1 MEQAFETL
9 SGKETLQVLSARKE
23 GLHVDEVH
31 ARLEREGPNT
41 LTEQKKKNPFFLLLG
56 QLNDPLIYILLA
68 AGVISIL
75 LHEGA
80 DSVIIFIVVAVNAV
94 IGFIQQSRAE
104 KAMEALRKMASPKA
118 LVRRDGVVSEIDA
131 GELVP
136 GDIVLLEAG
145 RLIPAD
151 LRLLESVNLKI
162 EESALTGE
170 SVASEKDAGFCADK
184 SLPVGDRANMAY
196 MTTMV
201 SYGRG
206 EGVVTATG
214 MQTEIGKIA
223 KILESTGQELTPLQK
238 RLADLG
244 KVLGLVAVVLCAL
257 LFVTALIQHRDV
269 FEMLLTAIS
278 LAVAA
283 IPEGLPTVVTIVLA
297 AGVSRMAKARS
308 IVRRLPAVE
317 TLGAVNVVCTDK
329 TGTLTQNRMTVT
341 EQRAGAALTTPQELD
356 AVTKTRFYEGFCLCN
371 DASTKGGA
379 KVGDPTEI
387 ALLDMC
393 EQQGKTRERLEE
405 IHPRVEEIPFD
416 SVRKRMTTVH
426 EEDGY
431 RIAYTKGAL
440 DGILAHTIRILDGGT
455 ERMITQED
463 KERVHAAAAEMA
475 HRALRVLALAYR
487 KRGERP
493 LEQDMVFV
501 GFVGMIDPPRPEV
514 KDAVEACKRAGIA
527 TVMIT
532 GDHRDTALAIA
543 KDLRIADSEEET
555 ISGHELDD
563 MSTEELQNRVR
574 KLRVFARVSPENKV
588 QIVQAFRANGNIVS
602 MTGDGVNDAPSLKSA
617 DIGIAMGI
625 TGTDVAKGAADMIL
639 TDDNFATIRHAIEE
653 GRNIYNNI
661 KKSVLYLLASNFG
674 EIITMLVAVLAGMP
688 APLTAAQILWVNL
701 VTDSLP
707 GLALGVDPGTSDVMK
722 EKPRSPKESLFA
734 HGGMALLLLYGAI
747 IGGASLVGYLVGYHE
762 GVVERGAAY
771 GRILGGTLCVTV
783 LAVSQL
789 FHAIGMRNI
798 HRSLFRMN
806 HLENRFMIFAFLLG
820 LVLQVAIVE
829 IPVLHVFFSTTS
841 LDASHWLL
849 AFGLAL
855 LPLIAHECIVLGK
868 NIMKRAQTKTD

>member
-1 MEQAFETL
+1 MEEAFETL
-9 SGKETLQVLSARKE
+9 SAEETLQMLSSRSE
-23 GLHVDEVH
+23 GLDADEAR
-31 ARLEREGPNT
+31 ARLEREGPNV
-41 LTEQKKKNPFFLLLG
+41 LAGKRGKSPVLVFLS
-56 QLNDPLIYILLA
+56 QFNDPLIYILLA
-68 AGVISIL
+68 AGIISIL
-75 LHEGA
+75 LHEAA

-118 LVRRDGVVSEIDA
+118 LVRRSGAVSEIDA
-131 GELVP
+131 AGLVP
-136 GDIVLLEAG
+136 GDVVVLEAG
-145 RLIPAD
+145 RLVPAD
-151 LRLLESVNLKI
+151 LRLVESANLKI

-170 SVASEKDAGFCADK
+170 SVASEKDADFRAEQ

-196 MTTMV
+196 MTTLV

-214 MQTEIGKIA
+214 MRTEIGKIA
-223 KILESTGQELTPLQK
+223 KILEDTGEELTPLQK

-244 KVLGLVAVVLCAL
+244 KLLGVAAVALCAL
-257 LFVTALIQHRDV
+257 LFVTALVQHRNLL
-269 FEMLLTAIS
+269 EMLLTAIS

-341 EQRAGAALTTPQELD
+341 EQRAGAEMLSPEEADKRT
-356 AVTKTRFYEGFCLCN
+356 AARFYEGFCLCN

-393 EQQGKTRERLEE
+393 EKRGKTREGLEE
-405 IHPRVEEIPFD
+405 TYPRVEEIPFD
-416 SVRKRMTTVH
+416 SDRKRMTTVH
-426 EEDGY
+426 DYGAGGS
-431 RIAYTKGAL
+431 IAYTKGAL
-440 DGILAHTIRILDGGT
+440 DGILAHTARILDGGA
-455 ERMITQED
+455 ERPITSED
-463 KERVHAAAAEMA
+463 KALITAAASEMA
-475 HRALRVLALAYR
+475 HRALRVLALACR
-487 KRGERP
+487 GRGEQP
-493 LEQDMVFV
+493 LEEGMVFV
-501 GFVGMIDPPRPEV
+501 GIVGMIDPPRPEV
-514 KDAVEACKRAGIA
+514 RDAVAACAHAGIT

-532 GDHRDTALAIA
+532 GDHKDTALAIA
-543 KDLRIADSEEET
+543 KDLRIAQSEDAA
-555 ISGHELDD
+555 ISGHELDV
-563 MSTEELQNRVR
+563 MSAEEMQKRV
-574 KLRVFARVSPENKV
+574 KTLRVFARVSPENKV

-639 TDDNFATIRHAIEE
+639 TDDNFATIRRAIEE

-674 EIITMLVAVLAGMP
+674 EIITMLVAVLAGLP

-707 GLALGVDPGTSDVMK
+707 GLALGVDPGTPDVMN

-734 HGGMALLLLYGAI
+734 HGGVAMLLLYGAI
-747 IGGASLVGYLVGYHE
+747 IGGASLLGYLVGYRE
-762 GVVERGAAY
+762 GAAAHGAAY

-789 FHAIGMRNI
+789 FHAIGMRNVN
-798 HRSLFRMN
+798 RSVFRMN
-806 HLENRFMIFAFLLG
+806 HLENRFMIFAFFVG
-820 LVLQVAIVE
+820 LALQVAIVE
-829 IPVLHVFFSTTS
+829 IPPLNVFFSTAP

-849 AFGLAL
+849 ALGLSL
-855 LPLIAHECIVLGK
+855 LPLAAHECIVLGK
-868 NIMKRAQTKTD
+868 RMAGARR

>member
-1 MEQAFETL
+1 MEEAFETL
-9 SGKETLQVLSARKE
+9 SAKETLQVLSTRKE
-23 GLHVDEVH
+23 GLETDEAR
-31 ARLEREGPNT
+31 ARLERDGPNA
-41 LTEQKKKNPFFLLLG
+41 LKGKPKKSPLLVFLG
-56 QLNDPLIYILLA
+56 QFNDPLIYILLA

-75 LHEGA
+75 LHEAA
-80 DSVIIFIVVAVNAV
+80 DSIIIFIVVAVNAA
-94 IGFIQQSRAE
+94 IGFIQQARAE

-118 LVRRDGVVSEIDA
+118 LVRRNGVVTEIDA
-131 GELVP
+131 AELVP
-136 GDIVLLEAG
+136 GDVVVLEAG

-170 SVASEKDAGFCADK
+170 SVASEKEADFRADK
-184 SLPVGDRANMAY
+184 SLPVGDRTNMAF

-223 KILESTGQELTPLQK
+223 KILEDAGDELTPLQK

-244 KVLGLVAVVLCAL
+244 KMLGVVAVVICAL
-257 LFVTALIQHRDV
+257 LFVTALVQHRNV

-283 IPEGLPTVVTIVLA
+283 IPEGMPTVVTIVLA

-341 EQRAGAALTTPQELD
+341 EQRAGAAVVLPQEMD
-356 AVTKTRFYEGFCLCN
+356 KAAAARFYEGFCLCN
-371 DASTKGGA
+371 DASTKGGT

-393 EQQGKTRERLEE
+393 EKQGNVRENLEKSR
-405 IHPRVEEIPFD
+405 PRVEEIPFD
-416 SVRKRMTTVH
+416 SERKRMTTVH
-426 EEDGY
+426 DCDGV

-440 DGILAHTIRILDGGT
+440 DGILAHTTHILDGNMERVIT
-455 ERMITQED
+455 EED
-463 KERVHAAAAEMA
+463 KGRITAAASEMA

-487 KRGERP
+487 ERGEEP
-493 LEQDMVFV
+493 LETNMVFV

-514 KDAVEACKRAGIA
+514 KDAVEACKRAGIT

-543 KDLRIADSEEET
+543 KELQITDSEDAA

-563 MSTEELQNRVR
+563 MSSEELQKRVR

-639 TDDNFATIRHAIEE
+639 TDDNFATIRRAIEE

-674 EIITMLVAVLAGMP
+674 EIITMLVAVLAGLP

-707 GLALGVDPGTSDVMK
+707 GLALGVDPGTPDVMK

-734 HGGMALLLLYGAI
+734 HGGIAILLLYGAI
-747 IGGASLVGYLVGYHE
+747 IGGASLIGYLVGYNE
-762 GVVERGAAY
+762 GIAARGAAY

-789 FHAIGMRNI
+789 FHAIGMRNTN
-798 HRSLFRMN
+798 RSLFRMN
-806 HLENRFMIFAFLLG
+806 HLENRFMLFAFFLG
-820 LVLQVAIVE
+820 LILQIVIIE
-829 IPVLHVFFSTTS
+829 IPILNVFFSTTP
-841 LDASHWLL
+841 LDAPHWLL
-849 AFGLAL
+849 TFGLAL
-855 LPLIAHECIVLGK
+855 LPLVAHELIVLGK
-868 NIMKRAQTKTD
+868 KVSRHA

>member
-1 MEQAFETL
+1 MEEAFETL
-9 SGKETLQVLSARKE
+9 SAEETLHMLSSHKG
-23 GLHVDEVH
+23 GLDADEAL
-31 ARLEREGPNT
+31 ARLEREGPNM
-41 LTEQKKKNPFFLLLG
+41 LAGKRGKSPALVFLS
-56 QLNDPLIYILLA
+56 QFNDPLIYILLA
-68 AGVISIL
+68 AGIISIL
-75 LHEGA
+75 LHEAA

-104 KAMEALRKMASPKA
+104 KAMEALRKMTSPKA
-118 LVRRDGVVSEIDA
+118 LVRRGGAASEIDA
-131 GELVP
+131 AELVP
-136 GDIVLLEAG
+136 GDVVVLEAG
-145 RLIPAD
+145 RLVPAD
-151 LRLLESVNLKI
+151 LRLTESANLKI

-170 SVASEKDAGFCADK
+170 SVASEKDAGFRAEQ

-196 MTTMV
+196 MTTLV

-214 MQTEIGKIA
+214 MRTEIGKIA
-223 KILESTGQELTPLQK
+223 KILEDTGKELTPLQK

-244 KVLGLVAVVLCAL
+244 KLLGVAAVALCAV
-257 LFVTALIQHRDV
+257 LFITALVQHRNLL
-269 FEMLLTAIS
+269 EMLLTAIS

-329 TGTLTQNRMTVT
+329 TGTLTQNRMTVV
-341 EQRAGAALTTPQELD
+341 EQRAGAGVVSPEEADELT
-356 AVTKTRFYEGFCLCN
+356 AARFYDGFCLCN

-393 EQQGKTRERLEE
+393 EKQGKTREGLEE
-405 IHPRVEEIPFD
+405 TCPRVEEIPFD
-416 SVRKRMTTVH
+416 SDRKRMTTVH
-426 EEDGY
+426 DYGGS

-440 DGILAHTIRILDGGT
+440 DGILAHTARILDGGA
-455 ERMITQED
+455 ERPITRED
-463 KERVHAAAAEMA
+463 KERISAAASEMA

-487 KRGERP
+487 ERGEQP
-493 LEQDMVFV
+493 LEEEMVFV
-501 GFVGMIDPPRPEV
+501 GIVGMIDPPRPEV
-514 KDAVEACKRAGIA
+514 RDAVAACAHAGIT

-543 KDLRIADSEEET
+543 KDLHIAESEDAA

-563 MSTEELQNRVR
+563 MSVEELQKRV
-574 KLRVFARVSPENKV
+574 KTLRVFARVSPENKV
-588 QIVQAFRANGNIVS
+588 QIVRAFKANGNIVS

-639 TDDNFATIRHAIEE
+639 TDDNFATIRRAIEE

-674 EIITMLVAVLAGMP
+674 EIITMLVAVLAGLP

-707 GLALGVDPGTSDVMK
+707 GLALGVDPGTPEVME
-722 EKPRSPKESLFA
+722 EKPRPPKESLFA
-734 HGGMALLLLYGAI
+734 HGGVAMLLLYGAI
-747 IGGASLVGYLVGYHE
+747 IGGASLAGYLLGYRE
-762 GVVERGAAY
+762 GAAAHGAAY

-789 FHAIGMRNI
+789 FHAIGMRNVN
-798 HRSLFRMN
+798 RSVFRMN
-806 HLENRFMIFAFLLG
+806 HLENRFMIFAFFVG
-820 LVLQVAIVE
+820 LVLQIAIVE
-829 IPVLHVFFSTTS
+829 VPVLNVFFSTIA

-849 AFGLAL
+849 TLGLAL
-855 LPLIAHECIVLGK
+855 LPLAAHECIVLGK
-868 NIMKRAQTKTD
+868 RMAGASR

>member
-23 GLHVDEVH
+23 GLHADEAH

-41 LTEQKKKNPFFLLLG
+41 LAEQKKKNPFLVLLG

-104 KAMEALRKMASPKA
+104 KAMEALRKMTSPKA

-223 KILESTGQELTPLQK
+223 KILESAGQELTPLQK

-244 KVLGLVAVVLCAL
+244 KVLGLAAVALCAL
-257 LFVTALIQHRDV
+257 LFVTALIQHRNV

-341 EQRAGAALTTPQELD
+341 EQRAGAALTAPQELD

-371 DASTKGGA
+371 DASTKGSA

-393 EQQGKTRERLEE
+393 EQQGKTREKLEE

-426 EEDGY
+426 EEDGH

-440 DGILAHTIRILDGGT
+440 DGILGHTIRILDGGT

-463 KERVHAAAAEMA
+463 KERIYAAAAEMA

-501 GFVGMIDPPRPEV
+501 GLVGMIDPPRPEV

-543 KDLRIADSEEET
+543 KDLRIADSEEAA

-563 MSTEELQNRVR
+563 MSAEELQNRVR

-707 GLALGVDPGTSDVMK
+707 GLALGVDPGTPDVMK

-747 IGGASLVGYLVGYHE
+747 IGGASLVGYLVGYYE
-762 GVVERGAAY
+762 GAAERGAAY

-806 HLENRFMIFAFLLG
+806 HVENRFMIFAFLLG

-829 IPVLHVFFSTTS
+829 IPALHVFFSTTS
-841 LDASHWLL
+841 LDALHWLL

-855 LPLIAHECIVLGK
+855 LPLVAHECIVLGK
-868 NIMKRAQTKTD
+868 NIMKRAQTR

>member
-1 MEQAFETL
+1 MEEAFETL
-9 SGKETLQVLSARKE
+9 SAEETLHMLSSHKG
-23 GLHVDEVH
+23 GLDADEAL
-31 ARLEREGPNT
+31 ARLEREGPNM
-41 LTEQKKKNPFFLLLG
+41 LAGKSGKSPALVFLS
-56 QLNDPLIYILLA
+56 QFNDPLIYILLA
-68 AGVISIL
+68 AGIISIL
-75 LHEGA
+75 LHEAA

-104 KAMEALRKMASPKA
+104 KAMEALRKMTSPKA
-118 LVRRDGVVSEIDA
+118 LVRRGGAASEIDA
-131 GELVP
+131 AGLVP
-136 GDIVLLEAG
+136 GDVVVLEAG
-145 RLIPAD
+145 RLVPAD
-151 LRLLESVNLKI
+151 LRLIESANLKI

-170 SVASEKDAGFCADK
+170 SVASEKDADFRAEQ

-196 MTTMV
+196 MTTLV

-214 MQTEIGKIA
+214 MRTEIGKIA
-223 KILESTGQELTPLQK
+223 KILEDTGKELTPLQK

-244 KVLGLVAVVLCAL
+244 KLLGVAAVALCAV
-257 LFVTALIQHRDV
+257 LFITALVQHRNLL
-269 FEMLLTAIS
+269 EMLLTAIS

-329 TGTLTQNRMTVT
+329 TGTLTQNRMTVV
-341 EQRAGAALTTPQELD
+341 EQRAGAGVVSLEEADELTT
-356 AVTKTRFYEGFCLCN
+356 ARFYDGFCLCN

-393 EQQGKTRERLEE
+393 EKQGKTREGLEE
-405 IHPRVEEIPFD
+405 TCPRVEEIPFD
-416 SVRKRMTTVH
+416 SDRKRMTTVH
-426 EEDGY
+426 DYGGS

-440 DGILAHTIRILDGGT
+440 DGILAHTARILDGGA
-455 ERMITQED
+455 ERPITRED
-463 KERVHAAAAEMA
+463 KERISAAASEMA

-487 KRGERP
+487 ERGEQP
-493 LEQDMVFV
+493 LEEEMVFV
-501 GFVGMIDPPRPEV
+501 GIVGMIDPPRPEV
-514 KDAVEACKRAGIA
+514 RDAVAACAHAGIT

-543 KDLRIADSEEET
+543 KDLHIAESEDAA

-563 MSTEELQNRVR
+563 MSVEELQKRV
-574 KLRVFARVSPENKV
+574 KTLRVFARVSPENKV
-588 QIVQAFRANGNIVS
+588 QIVRAFKANGNIVS

-639 TDDNFATIRHAIEE
+639 TDDNFATIRRAIEE

-674 EIITMLVAVLAGMP
+674 EIITMLVAVLAGLP

-707 GLALGVDPGTSDVMK
+707 GLALGVDPGTPEVME
-722 EKPRSPKESLFA
+722 EKPRPPKESLFA
-734 HGGMALLLLYGAI
+734 HGGVAMLLLYGAI
-747 IGGASLVGYLVGYHE
+747 IGGASLAGYLLGYRE
-762 GVVERGAAY
+762 GAAAHGAAY

-789 FHAIGMRNI
+789 FHAIGMRNVN
-798 HRSLFRMN
+798 RSVFRMN
-806 HLENRFMIFAFLLG
+806 HLENRFMIFAFFVG
-820 LVLQVAIVE
+820 LVLQIAIVE
-829 IPVLHVFFSTTS
+829 VPVLNVFFSTIA

-849 AFGLAL
+849 TLGLAL
-855 LPLIAHECIVLGK
+855 LPLAAHECIVLGK
-868 NIMKRAQTKTD
+868 RMAGARR

>member
-1 MEQAFETL
+1 MEEAFETL
-9 SGKETLQVLSARKE
+9 SAEETLQVLSTRRE
-23 GLHVDEVH
+23 GLHPDEAR
-31 ARLEREGPNT
+31 ARLERYGANI
-41 LTEQKKKNPFFLLLG
+41 LASKKQVSPFLVFLS
-56 QLNDPLIYILLA
+56 QFNDPLIYILLA
-68 AGVISIL
+68 AGVVSIL
-75 LHEGA
+75 MHESA
-80 DSVIIFIVVAVNAV
+80 DSAIIFIVVVVNAV

-118 LVRRDGVVSEIDA
+118 LVRREGAASEIDA
-131 GELVP
+131 ADLVP
-136 GDIVLLEAG
+136 GDIVVLEAG

-170 SVASEKDAGFCADK
+170 SVASEKDALFRAESG
-184 SLPVGDRANMAY
+184 LPVGDRTNMAF
-196 MTTMV
+196 MSTTV

-206 EGVVTATG
+206 EGVVVGTG

-223 KILESTGQELTPLQK
+223 KILENTGKELTPLQK

-244 KVLGLVAVVLCAL
+244 KLLGVAAVVICAL
-257 LFVTALIQHRDV
+257 LFIMALIQHRNIP
-269 FEMLLTAIS
+269 EMLLTAIS

-283 IPEGLPTVVTIVLA
+283 IPEGLPAVVTIVLA

-317 TLGAVNVVCTDK
+317 TLGAVNIVCTDK

-341 EQRAGAALTTPQELD
+341 EQYAGASAAGPENLD
-356 AVTKTRFYEGFCLCN
+356 AETKRLFYDGFCLCN
-371 DASTKGGA
+371 DASTQGGA
-379 KVGDPTEI
+379 NVGDPTEI
-387 ALLDMC
+387 ALLNMC
-393 EQQGKTRERLEE
+393 EEKGRIREKLEE
-405 IHPRVEEIPFD
+405 QYPRVEEIPFD
-416 SVRKRMTTVH
+416 SERKRMTTVH
-426 EEDGY
+426 DYNGK

-440 DGILAHTIRILDGGT
+440 DGILAHTVSVLDDGKV
-455 ERMITQED
+455 RPITGED
-463 KERVHAAAAEMA
+463 KARISETASEMA
-475 HRALRVLALAYR
+475 HHALRVLALAYR
-487 KRGERP
+487 ERGEQP

-501 GFVGMIDPPRPEV
+501 GMVGMIDPARPEA
-514 KDAVEACKRAGIA
+514 KEAVEACKRAGIA

-543 KDLRIADSEEET
+543 KDLQIADSEDAA
-555 ISGHELDD
+555 ISGHELDN
-563 MSTEELQNRVR
+563 MSVEELRERVHT
-574 KLRVFARVSPENKV
+574 LRVFARVSPENKV

-639 TDDNFATIRHAIEE
+639 TDDNFATIRRAIEE

-707 GLALGVDPGTSDVMK
+707 GLALGVDPGTPDVMK
-722 EKPRSPKESLFA
+722 GKPRSPKESLFA
-734 HGGMALLLLYGAI
+734 HGGIAMLVLYGMI
-747 IGGASLVGYLVGYHE
+747 IGGASLIGYLVGYNE
-762 GVVERGAAY
+762 GVAEHSASY

-789 FHAIGMRNI
+789 FHAIGMRNVN
-798 HRSLFRMN
+798 RSLFRMN
-806 HLENRFMIFAFLLG
+806 HLENRFMLFAFFLG

-829 IPVLHVFFSTTS
+829 IPALNVFFSTTP
-841 LDASHWLL
+841 LDAVHWVL

-855 LPLIAHECIVLGK
+855 LPLVAHECIVLGK
-868 NIMKRAQTKTD
+868 RFTRRA